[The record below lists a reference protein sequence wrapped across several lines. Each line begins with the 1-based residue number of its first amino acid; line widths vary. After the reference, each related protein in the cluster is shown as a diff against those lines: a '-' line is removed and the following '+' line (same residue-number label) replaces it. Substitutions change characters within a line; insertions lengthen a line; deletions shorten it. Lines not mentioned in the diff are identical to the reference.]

1 LLCLRYSELGHSVLP
16 QLCLAVVPICNVVV
30 QAQCLSCGWKGTAL
44 CANHLPGRTSVLLSA
59 PAQLSYGWKL
69 NLLILNPS
77 TYVHYLCLY
86 LFFFCSPIRCPF
98 SVTTLVS
105 WHDIQEIQYRS
116 LIRST
121 RLIRSRPLMPSKSRW
136 PAAGAIHPSPAT
148 VMGTAEPCAPM
159 IPPSESTPLIRGD
172 AEMAHGGSVRHSGPW
187 SQPFSFG

>member
-1 LLCLRYSELGHSVLP
+1 MLIVWMERNCSLCQSPAREDQCFALGTGSTVLRMEAKLAHTEPINVRTFM
-16 QLCLAVVPICNVVV
+16 LC
-30 QAQCLSCGWKGTAL
+30 S
-44 CANHLPGRTSVLLSA
+44 
-59 PAQLSYGWKL
+59 
-69 NLLILNPS
+69 
-77 TYVHYLCLY
+77 CLY
-86 LFFFCSPIRCPF
+86 LFFCSPIRCPF
-98 SVTTLVS
+98 SVTTHVS

-148 VMGTAEPCAPM
+148 VMGTAEPCAPV